1 MQSLGKI
8 LLGLL
13 LVWGGMPQTISS
25 ETITLLNSQGE
36 QAEVEIEATD
46 KFLDVLEW
54 IQSYLQDENAS
65 LNESQFDFTISHA
78 GIAVRAKKLERDYH
92 AGYSKQDKNDITFI
106 VTTLQENLITIGLET
121 SKINKAG
128 DRLEHLHPF
137 CFLDCI
143 LSNERLKAGMHAI
156 RERKGMIW
164 DKFLAGITK
173 SLTKEA
179 SHNNLLQYTDSFAK
193 KLHLSSKLILP
204 SLQQEKYNEFVYIL
218 LENLPRE
225 GNPNRYDM

>member
-1 MQSLGKI
+1 MRSFGQI
-8 LLGLL
+8 FLGLL
-13 LVWGGMPQTISS
+13 LVWGCLPQTISS
-25 ETITLLNSQGE
+25 DTITLVNYQGE
-36 QAEVEIEATD
+36 KTEVEIKATD
-46 KFLDVLEW
+46 KFLDVLAW
-54 IQSYLQDENAS
+54 IQSYLQAENAA
-65 LNESQFDFTISHA
+65 LDESQFDFSVSRA
-78 GIAVRAKKLERDYH
+78 GIAVRAKKLGRDYD

-156 RERKGMIW
+156 RERKGMVW
-164 DKFLAGITK
+164 DKFRAGITK
-173 SLTKEA
+173 SLAKEA
-179 SHNNLLQYTDSFAK
+179 SHENLLQYTESFAK
-193 KLHLSSKLILP
+193 NLNLNSKLIKP
-204 SLQQEKYNEFVYIL
+204 SLQQGKYDEFVYIL
-218 LENLPRE
+218 LDNLPRE